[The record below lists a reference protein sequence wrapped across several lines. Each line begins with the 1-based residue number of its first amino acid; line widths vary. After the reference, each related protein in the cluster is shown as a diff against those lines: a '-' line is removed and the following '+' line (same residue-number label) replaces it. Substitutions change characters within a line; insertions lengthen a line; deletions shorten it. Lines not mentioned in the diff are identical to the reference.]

1 MLRKLMNTKKIK
13 NTIAKF
19 KKADLSQVKDADL
32 RSKGEKL
39 QAKQGGF
46 TLLELLVVVAILAII
61 AGAVISNMDGK
72 EEGAAQATAVHT
84 MATLEN
90 SMNIF
95 SVAEKRTLPDGLDSL
110 ICSTGVTASG
120 AELSVDIS
128 SLSGGTEII
137 LSAGGNTSNLQRI
150 HGGLT
155 NDMYG
160 KLQLVDVASGALNT
174 LAENGLTSLRYALGT
189 VCNATEDET
198 IAGSVEDVAL
208 VDVTKPSMIFNDLVA
223 DDGEW
228 EFGAGAAADFTDL
241 TSMGTDTVPMAFFNE
256 PEELGQEEEAVLVV
270 FGVGPSADLGSV
282 IARAP
287 QDGNAPA
294 DKYSNFSIVVKVAEC
309 PDGESIEDFGTGD
322 CQVAD
327 WEDVGEDMEVI
338 AVLDAGGDA
347 YDDEIAEAKG
357 NEEE

>member
-1 MLRKLMNTKKIK
+1 MNTKKIK

-19 KKADLSQVKDADL
+19 KKADLSQVKDAEL

-95 SVAEKRTLPDGLDSL
+95 SVAEKRLLPGGLDSL
-110 ICSTGVTASG
+110 ICSAGVSDSGGELVVDLTSLNGASSAVLSASG
-120 AELSVDIS
+120 L
-128 SLSGGTEII
+128 
-137 LSAGGNTSNLQRI
+137 TSNVPRV

-155 NDMYG
+155 NDMYE
-160 KLQLVDVASGALNT
+160 KLELVDVTSGALSA
-174 LAENGLTSLRYALGT
+174 LSENGLTSLRYALGT
-189 VCNATEDET
+189 VCNATAEET
-198 IAGSVEDVAL
+198 IAGSAEDVAL

-223 DDGEW
+223 DDDEW

-256 PEELGQEEEAVLVV
+256 PEELGQDEEAVLAV
-270 FGVGPSADLGSV
+270 FGVGPGADLGAV

-309 PDGESIEDFGTGD
+309 PDTFEITDTTNCGP
-322 CQVAD
+322 AA
-327 WEDVGEDMEVI
+327 WEEVGEDMEVI

>member
-1 MLRKLMNTKKIK
+1 MNTKKIK

-32 RSKGEKL
+32 RGKGEKL

-95 SVAEKRTLPDGLDSL
+95 SVTEKRLLPGGLDSL
-110 ICSTGVTASG
+110 ICSTGVQDNYTATVTQIG
-120 AELSVDIS
+120 
-128 SLSGGTEII
+128 GGTNII
-137 LSAGGNTSNLQRI
+137 LSNNTNTSNVPRV

-155 NDMYG
+155 GDFYS
-160 KLQLVDVASGALNT
+160 KLGVADVASDAISALADHGMT
-174 LAENGLTSLRYALGT
+174 DLRYVNGT
-189 VCNATEDET
+189 LCNGTPSEDLFT
-198 IAGSVEDVAL
+198 TAGGFDEDVTETEL
-208 VDVTKPSMIFNDLVA
+208 VEVTKPSMLFNDPLVE
-223 DDGEW
+223 DDDW
-228 EFGAGAAADFTDL
+228 EFGAGAAVALD
-241 TSMGTDTVPMAFFNE
+241 SAAPGDTLPVALFLE
-256 PEELGQEEEAVLVV
+256 PEELGQDENAVLAV

-287 QDGNAPA
+287 QDGNAGA
-294 DKYSNFSIVVKVAEC
+294 DKYANYSIVVKLAEC
-309 PDGESIEDFGTGD
+309 DSGDVGDLIAGTD
-322 CQVAD
+322 CAVAD

>member
-1 MLRKLMNTKKIK
+1 
-13 NTIAKF
+13 
-19 KKADLSQVKDADL
+19 
-32 RSKGEKL
+32 
-39 QAKQGGF
+39 
-46 TLLELLVVVAILAII
+46 
-61 AGAVISNMDGK
+61 
-72 EEGAAQATAVHT
+72 
-84 MATLEN
+84 
-90 SMNIF
+90 
-95 SVAEKRTLPDGLDSL
+95 
-110 ICSTGVTASG
+110 
-120 AELSVDIS
+120 
-128 SLSGGTEII
+128 
-137 LSAGGNTSNLQRI
+137 
-150 HGGLT
+150 
-155 NDMYG
+155 MYG
-160 KLQLVDVASGALNT
+160 KLQLVDVASGALST
-174 LAENGLTSLRYALGT
+174 LSENGLTSLRYVLGT

-223 DDGEW
+223 DDDEW

-256 PEELGQEEEAVLVV
+256 PEELGQDEEAVLAV
-270 FGVGPSADLGSV
+270 FGVGPGADLGSV

-309 PDGESIEDFGTGD
+309 PEGFEITDTTNCSP
-322 CQVAD
+322 AA

>member
-1 MLRKLMNTKKIK
+1 MNTKKIK

-95 SVAEKRTLPDGLDSL
+95 SVTEKRLLPGGLDSL
-110 ICSTGVTASG
+110 LCSSAVVASG
-120 AELSVDIS
+120 AELSVDITSLTGTGSVLGS
-128 SLSGGTEII
+128 SGL
-137 LSAGGNTSNLQRI
+137 NSNVPRV

-155 NDMYG
+155 EDLAG
-160 KLQLVDVASGALNT
+160 KLETVDVPLDALTALSN
-174 LAENGLTSLRYALGT
+174 NGLTSLRYVSDT
-189 VCNATEDET
+189 ICNDAVDLIATIDGEN
-198 IAGSVEDVAL
+198 VNDVAL

-223 DDGEW
+223 DDDEW
-228 EFGAGAAADFTDL
+228 EFGAGAVADFTDL
-241 TSMGTDTVPMAFFNE
+241 TGVTDVPIAFFNE
-256 PEELGQEEEAVLVV
+256 PAELGQDEEAVLAV
-270 FGVGPSADLGSV
+270 FGVGPGADLGSV

-287 QDGNAPA
+287 QDGNAGA
-294 DKYSNFSIVVKVAEC
+294 DKYANFSIVVKVAEC
-309 PDGESIEDFGTGD
+309 PTGTTIEDAG
-322 CQVAD
+322 CAPAL

>member
-1 MLRKLMNTKKIK
+1 M
-13 NTIAKF
+13 
-19 KKADLSQVKDADL
+19 SQVKDADL

-95 SVAEKRTLPDGLDSL
+95 SVTEKRKLPGGLDSL
-110 ICSTGVTASG
+110 ICSTAVTASG
-120 AELSVDIS
+120 AELSVDITT
-128 SLSGGTEII
+128 LSGTGSV
-137 LSAGGNTSNLQRI
+137 LGSNGLNSNVPRV

-155 NDMYG
+155 ADMAG
-160 KLQLVDVASGALNT
+160 KLELVDVTSGVLSALS
-174 LAENGLTSLRYALGT
+174 ENGLTSLRYVLGS
-189 VCNATEDET
+189 VCNATEDEV
-198 IAGSVEDVAL
+198 IADSVEDVAL
-208 VDVTKPSMIFNDLVA
+208 VDVTKPSMIFNDFVA

-228 EFGAGAAADFTDL
+228 GFGAGAAADFTDL
-241 TSMGTDTVPMAFFNE
+241 SGITTETVPMAFFNE
-256 PEELGQEEEAVLVV
+256 PEELGQDEEAVLVV

-294 DKYSNFSIVVKVAEC
+294 DKYSNFSIVVKIAEC
-309 PDGESIEDFGTGD
+309 PDGESMEEFGSE
-322 CQVAD
+322 CAVAD